1 MVKPNQ
7 KLFFNQKTSCV
18 MEELIPINNENGNK
32 TVSAREL
39 YKFLEATER
48 FNSWFERQLQYGFT
62 ENIDYQGCESFNTL
76 ANQTVTDYALT
87 LDTAKEI
94 SMLQRNDKGK
104 QARRYFIEVE
114 KKAKQLLEPQTPE
127 MIMARALQVAQQ
139 TIDNHQKQVKM
150 LEGRVELQ
158 SAEIKK
164 QAPKVEYYNEVL
176 TSTSVYNTKHI
187 AKELGMSAI
196 ALNRRLNALGVQYK
210 HRGTW
215 LLYSKY
221 QNKEYTKT
229 ETHSFTNS
237 KGETQTSMQ
246 TVWTEKGRKFIH
258 SLLKEQE
265 VA

>member
-1 MVKPNQ
+1 MENQVFNYNGTNITFQLGNGDVMVNLTEVAKAFPSKNLSTIVNSKEVKEYISKMVAIKNFIATDLLRVENGIGTWAHQKVALRVVQ
-7 KLFFNQKTSCV
+7 KLSPEFAIWV
-18 MEELIPINNENGNK
+18 DERIEELLKNGVT
-32 TVSAREL
+32 TVSNDD
-39 YKFLEATER
+39 EAIMYAM
-48 FNSWFERQLQYGFT
+48 NVLQKR
-62 ENIDYQGCESFNTL
+62 
-76 ANQTVTDYALT
+76 
-87 LDTAKEI
+87 LDVSK
-94 SMLQRNDKGK
+94 QR
-104 QARRYFIEVE
+104 VE
-114 KKAKQLLEPQTPE
+114 
-127 MIMARALQVAQQ
+127 
-139 TIDNHQKQVKM
+139 M

-164 QAPKVEYYNEVL
+164 QAPKVEYHDEVL
-176 TSTSVYNTKHI
+176 TSTSTYNTKHI

-196 ALNRRLNALGVQYK
+196 ALNRTLHSLGVQYK

-221 QNKEYTKT
+221 QDKEYTKT

-258 SLLKEQE
+258 KLLKQQN